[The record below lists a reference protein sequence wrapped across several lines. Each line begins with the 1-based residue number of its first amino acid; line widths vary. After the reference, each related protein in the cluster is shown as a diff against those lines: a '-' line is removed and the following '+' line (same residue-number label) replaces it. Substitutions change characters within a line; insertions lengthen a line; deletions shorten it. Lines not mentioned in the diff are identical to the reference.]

1 MYLKTRICGNRRCL
15 CRNFAAW
22 VFLQKM
28 KVEFC
33 RAPRVLV
40 WYFYLF
46 HEVIQFPWQVRVIS
60 IEDFELQSSVP
71 SCGSGNRLRGM
82 SRVLGSAMMN

>member
-1 MYLKTRICGNRRCL
+1 M
-15 CRNFAAW
+15 
-22 VFLQKM
+22 
-28 KVEFC
+28 
-33 RAPRVLV
+33 

-71 SCGSGNRLRGM
+71 SCCPGNRLRGM